1 MGEQERAID
10 ELESHG
16 VLEGFKWAWDSASA
30 QTVRTFDPH
39 TGHDQGWLGYNA
51 FKVLTDRL
59 DRVFSCGRFEIKAGV
74 SSMERGRLLRE
85 GLMPGEFEGMPR
97 LTSGIVVR
105 DDLFRSFGWRCGLWR
120 VLLQSFGS
128 VGIDGILWS
137 QKSPTKQRVAA
148 EAPSGQLQLS
158 LWELDLGATV
168 HVDDASSEMSPGVS
182 VRTLF
187 VAHGIDASTSDSAL
201 YLGRARH
208 NRNGDSPWVWRVR
221 LDHED
226 DDDRPDEP
234 RTQRL
239 DVPSPG
245 GGADGSLSL
254 QLPSEEDSRR

>member
-1 MGEQERAID
+1 MDERGQAID
-10 ELESHG
+10 DLEGHG
-16 VLEGFKWAWDSASA
+16 VLEGFRWAWDSASA
-30 QTVRTFDPH
+30 QTVRTFDPA

-59 DRVFSCGRFEIKAGV
+59 DRVFSCGRFEMKADAF
-74 SSMERGRLLRE
+74 STERGRLLRE

-97 LTSGIVVR
+97 LAPGIVVR
-105 DDLFRSFGWRCGLWR
+105 EDLSRSFGWRCGVWR

-148 EAPSGQLQLS
+148 EASPDQPQLS
-158 LWELDLGATV
+158 LWEPDAGPMAE
-168 HVDDASSEMSPGVS
+168 VDDASSDTSLGVS

-187 VAHGIDASTSDSAL
+187 VAHGIDASTGDSAL
-201 YLGRARH
+201 YLGRARC

-221 LDHED
+221 LDHEG

-245 GGADGSLSL
+245 GGADGAVSR